1 MKESYIY
8 LDTYVL
14 QQDMRVRLPKTVLS
28 NLNVEKG
35 KTRFDIYL
43 DTRENVLILK
53 IHEHIGGKND
63 E

>member
-1 MKESYIY
+1 MIY

-14 QQDMRVRLPKTVLS
+14 QQDMRVRLPKAVLT
-28 NLNVEKG
+28 NMDVEKG

-43 DTRENVLILK
+43 DSKSNTLVFK
-53 IHEHIGGKND
+53 IHKDNE